1 MNWTEVTVKTTT
13 EAVEAISNILLEE
26 RCGGVMIE
34 DPKDFLFQEKNE
46 LDWDYV
52 EEEVFNKSNQDG
64 VLIKTYIP
72 EERNVLELVET
83 IKAKI
88 SLLPDCGLDIGEGS
102 VSLSNVNESDWANE
116 WKKYYKPTKIGQKIV
131 VKPTWEDYEV
141 KEGDLVIELD
151 PGMAFGTGT
160 HETTSMCIEALQD
173 IVFEGDEVLD
183 IGCGSGILSVTA
195 LLCGAN
201 RADATDIDRN
211 AVNVA
216 YENAE
221 LNGVKDRLHATED
234 NILSAESPIRTAGKK
249 YNVVIAN
256 IVADVIIE
264 ICGFVKTLIKPYGCF
279 VASGIISERLDDVV
293 KAMNDNG
300 LCVAAIHEKRGW
312 NCIIANPDTEDSV

>member
-1 MNWTEVTVKTTT
+1 MTYSEIVFTVDSKNKEIASDIVGMLNCGGIYIEDYTDLEDDPTVKQVGIVD
-13 EAVEAISNILLEE
+13 EALLEKDKTKVLLHIYADE
-26 RCGGVMIE
+26 HTSVE
-34 DPKDFLFQEKNE
+34 DCIAFVSDRFSSENITYEVEIKHVDEE
-46 LDWDYV
+46 DY
-52 EEEVFNKSNQDG
+52 
-64 VLIKTYIP
+64 
-72 EERNVLELVET
+72 
-83 IKAKI
+83 
-88 SLLPDCGLDIGEGS
+88 
-102 VSLSNVNESDWANE
+102 ANS
-116 WKKYYKPTKIGQKIV
+116 WKQYYKPIKIGNRVVIV
-131 VKPTWEDYEV
+131 PEWEPYEKADGEITV
-141 KEGDLVIELD
+141 TLN

>member
-1 MNWTEVTVKTTT
+1 MTYSEIVFTVDSKNKEIASDIVGMLNCGGIYIEDYTDLEDDPTVKQVGIVD
-13 EAVEAISNILLEE
+13 EALLEKDKTKVLLHVYADE
-26 RCGGVMIE
+26 HTSVENCLAFVSDRFSSENITYEVEIKHVDEE
-34 DPKDFLFQEKNE
+34 D
-46 LDWDYV
+46 Y
-52 EEEVFNKSNQDG
+52 
-64 VLIKTYIP
+64 
-72 EERNVLELVET
+72 
-83 IKAKI
+83 
-88 SLLPDCGLDIGEGS
+88 
-102 VSLSNVNESDWANE
+102 ANS
-116 WKKYYKPTKIGQKIV
+116 WKQYYKPIKIGNRVVIV
-131 VKPTWEDYEV
+131 PEWEPYEKADGEITV
-141 KEGDLVIELD
+141 TLN

-234 NILSAESPIRTAGKK
+234 NILSAESPIRTARKK

>member
-1 MNWTEVTVKTTT
+1 MTYSEIVFTVDSKDKEIASDIVGMLNCGGIYIEDYTDLEDDPTVKHVGIVD
-13 EAVEAISNILLEE
+13 EALLEKDKTKVLLHVYADE
-26 RCGGVMIE
+26 HTSVE
-34 DPKDFLFQEKNE
+34 DCIAFVSDRFSSENITYEVEIKHVDEE
-46 LDWDYV
+46 DY
-52 EEEVFNKSNQDG
+52 
-64 VLIKTYIP
+64 
-72 EERNVLELVET
+72 
-83 IKAKI
+83 
-88 SLLPDCGLDIGEGS
+88 
-102 VSLSNVNESDWANE
+102 ANS
-116 WKKYYKPTKIGQKIV
+116 WKQYYKPIKIGNRIV
-131 VKPTWEDYEV
+131 IVPEWEPYEKADGEITV
-141 KEGDLVIELD
+141 TLN

-293 KAMNDNG
+293 KVMNDNG

-312 NCIIANPDTEDSV
+312 NCIIANPDTEDNV

>member
-1 MNWTEVTVKTTT
+1 MTYSEIVFTVDSKNKEIASDIVGMLNCGGIYIEDYTDLEDDPTVKQVGIVD
-13 EAVEAISNILLEE
+13 EALLEKDKTKVLLHVYADE
-26 RCGGVMIE
+26 HTSVE
-34 DPKDFLFQEKNE
+34 DCIAFVSDRFSSENITYEVEIKHVDEE
-46 LDWDYV
+46 DY
-52 EEEVFNKSNQDG
+52 
-64 VLIKTYIP
+64 
-72 EERNVLELVET
+72 
-83 IKAKI
+83 
-88 SLLPDCGLDIGEGS
+88 
-102 VSLSNVNESDWANE
+102 ANS
-116 WKKYYKPTKIGQKIV
+116 WKQYYKPIKIGNRVVIV
-131 VKPTWEDYEV
+131 PEWEPYEKADGEITV
-141 KEGDLVIELD
+141 TLN

>member
-1 MNWTEVTVKTTT
+1 MD
-13 EAVEAISNILLEE
+13 EALLEKDKTKVLLHVYADE
-26 RCGGVMIE
+26 HTSVENCLAFVSDRFSSENITYEVEIKHVDEE
-34 DPKDFLFQEKNE
+34 D
-46 LDWDYV
+46 Y
-52 EEEVFNKSNQDG
+52 
-64 VLIKTYIP
+64 
-72 EERNVLELVET
+72 
-83 IKAKI
+83 
-88 SLLPDCGLDIGEGS
+88 
-102 VSLSNVNESDWANE
+102 ANS
-116 WKKYYKPTKIGQKIV
+116 WKQYYKPIKIGNRVVIV
-131 VKPTWEDYEV
+131 PEWEPYEKADGEITV
-141 KEGDLVIELD
+141 TLN

-293 KAMNDNG
+293 KAINDNG

-312 NCIIANPDTEDSV
+312 NCIIANPDAEDSV

>member
-1 MNWTEVTVKTTT
+1 MTYSEIVFTVDSKDKEIASDIVGMLNCGGIYIEDYTDLEDDPTVKQVGIVD
-13 EAVEAISNILLEE
+13 EALLEKDKTKVLLHVYADE
-26 RCGGVMIE
+26 HTSVE
-34 DPKDFLFQEKNE
+34 DCIAFVSDRFSSENITYEVEIKHVDEE
-46 LDWDYV
+46 DY
-52 EEEVFNKSNQDG
+52 
-64 VLIKTYIP
+64 
-72 EERNVLELVET
+72 
-83 IKAKI
+83 
-88 SLLPDCGLDIGEGS
+88 
-102 VSLSNVNESDWANE
+102 ANS
-116 WKKYYKPTKIGQKIV
+116 WKQYYKPIKIGNRIV
-131 VKPTWEDYEV
+131 VVPEWEPYEKADGEITV
-141 KEGDLVIELD
+141 TLN

>member
-1 MNWTEVTVKTTT
+1 MTYSEIVFTVDSKNKEIASDIVGMLNCGGIYIEDYTDLEDDPTVKQVGIVD
-13 EAVEAISNILLEE
+13 EVLLEKDKTKVLLHVYADE
-26 RCGGVMIE
+26 HTSVE
-34 DPKDFLFQEKNE
+34 DCIAFVSDRFSSENITYEVEIKHVDEE
-46 LDWDYV
+46 DY
-52 EEEVFNKSNQDG
+52 
-64 VLIKTYIP
+64 
-72 EERNVLELVET
+72 
-83 IKAKI
+83 
-88 SLLPDCGLDIGEGS
+88 
-102 VSLSNVNESDWANE
+102 ANS
-116 WKKYYKPTKIGQKIV
+116 WKQYYKPIKIGNRVVIV
-131 VKPTWEDYEV
+131 PEWEPYEKADGEITV
-141 KEGDLVIELD
+141 TLN

>member
-1 MNWTEVTVKTTT
+1 MTYSEIVFTVDSKNKEIASDIVGMLNCGGIYIEDYTDLEDDPTVKQVGIVD
-13 EAVEAISNILLEE
+13 EALLEKDKTKVLLHVYADE
-26 RCGGVMIE
+26 HTSVENCLAFVSDRFSSESITYEVEIKHVDEE
-34 DPKDFLFQEKNE
+34 D
-46 LDWDYV
+46 Y
-52 EEEVFNKSNQDG
+52 
-64 VLIKTYIP
+64 
-72 EERNVLELVET
+72 
-83 IKAKI
+83 
-88 SLLPDCGLDIGEGS
+88 
-102 VSLSNVNESDWANE
+102 ANS
-116 WKKYYKPTKIGQKIV
+116 WKQYYKPIKIGNRIV
-131 VKPTWEDYEV
+131 IVPEWEPYEKADGEITV
-141 KEGDLVIELD
+141 TLN

-201 RADATDIDRN
+201 RADATDIDCN

>member
-1 MNWTEVTVKTTT
+1 MTYSEIVFTVDSKDKEIASDIVGMLNCGGIYIEDYTDLEDDPTVKQVGIVD
-13 EAVEAISNILLEE
+13 EALLEKDKTKVLLHVYADE
-26 RCGGVMIE
+26 HTSVE
-34 DPKDFLFQEKNE
+34 DCIAFVSDRFSSENITYEVEIKHVDEE
-46 LDWDYV
+46 DY
-52 EEEVFNKSNQDG
+52 
-64 VLIKTYIP
+64 
-72 EERNVLELVET
+72 
-83 IKAKI
+83 
-88 SLLPDCGLDIGEGS
+88 
-102 VSLSNVNESDWANE
+102 ANS
-116 WKKYYKPTKIGQKIV
+116 WKQYYKPIKIGNRIV
-131 VKPTWEDYEV
+131 VVPEWEPYEKADGEITV
-141 KEGDLVIELD
+141 TLN

-293 KAMNDNG
+293 KAMNGNG

-312 NCIIANPDTEDSV
+312 NCIIANPDTEDSI

>member
-1 MNWTEVTVKTTT
+1 MTYSEIVFTVDSKDKEIASDIVGMLNCGGIYIEDYTDLEDDPTVKQVGIVD
-13 EAVEAISNILLEE
+13 EALLEKDKTKVLLHVYADE
-26 RCGGVMIE
+26 HTSVE
-34 DPKDFLFQEKNE
+34 DCIAFVSDRFSSENITYEVEIKHVDEE
-46 LDWDYV
+46 DY
-52 EEEVFNKSNQDG
+52 
-64 VLIKTYIP
+64 
-72 EERNVLELVET
+72 
-83 IKAKI
+83 
-88 SLLPDCGLDIGEGS
+88 
-102 VSLSNVNESDWANE
+102 ANS
-116 WKKYYKPTKIGQKIV
+116 WKQYYKPIKIGNRVVIV
-131 VKPTWEDYEV
+131 PEWEPYEKADGEITV
-141 KEGDLVIELD
+141 TLNPE
-151 PGMAFGTGT
+151 MAFGTGT

>member
-1 MNWTEVTVKTTT
+1 MTYSEIVFTVDSKDKEIASDIVGMLNCGGIYIEDYTDLEDDPTVKQVGIVD
-13 EAVEAISNILLEE
+13 EALLEKDKTKVLLHVYADE
-26 RCGGVMIE
+26 HTSVE
-34 DPKDFLFQEKNE
+34 DCIAFVSDRFSSESITYEVEIKHVDEE
-46 LDWDYV
+46 DY
-52 EEEVFNKSNQDG
+52 
-64 VLIKTYIP
+64 
-72 EERNVLELVET
+72 
-83 IKAKI
+83 
-88 SLLPDCGLDIGEGS
+88 
-102 VSLSNVNESDWANE
+102 ANS
-116 WKKYYKPTKIGQKIV
+116 WKQYYKPIKIGNRIV
-131 VKPTWEDYEV
+131 IVPEWEPYEKADGEITV
-141 KEGDLVIELD
+141 TLN

>member
-1 MNWTEVTVKTTT
+1 MTYSEIVFTVDSKNKEIASDIVGMLNCGGIYIEDYTDLEDDPTVKQVGIVD
-13 EAVEAISNILLEE
+13 EALLEKDKTKVLLHVYADE
-26 RCGGVMIE
+26 HTSVE
-34 DPKDFLFQEKNE
+34 DCIAFVSDRFSSESITYEVEIKHVDEE
-46 LDWDYV
+46 DY
-52 EEEVFNKSNQDG
+52 
-64 VLIKTYIP
+64 
-72 EERNVLELVET
+72 
-83 IKAKI
+83 
-88 SLLPDCGLDIGEGS
+88 
-102 VSLSNVNESDWANE
+102 ANS
-116 WKKYYKPTKIGQKIV
+116 WKQYYKPIKIGNRIV
-131 VKPTWEDYEV
+131 IVPEWEPYEKADGEITV
-141 KEGDLVIELD
+141 TLN

-256 IVADVIIE
+256 IVADVVIAMSPLFRRYLAPK
-264 ICGFVKTLIKPYGCF
+264 GTLIT
-279 VASGIISERLDDVV
+279 SGIITERIEDVV
-293 KAMNDNG
+293 FALDKAGFRIMDIRRRDDW
-300 LCVAAIHEKRGW
+300 AAITARHK
-312 NCIIANPDTEDSV
+312 A

>member
-1 MNWTEVTVKTTT
+1 MTYSEIVFTVDSKDKEIASDIVGMLNCGGIYIEDYTDLEDDPTVKQVGIVD
-13 EAVEAISNILLEE
+13 EALLEKDKTKVLLHVYADE
-26 RCGGVMIE
+26 HTSVE
-34 DPKDFLFQEKNE
+34 DCIAFVSDRFSSENITYEVEIKHVDEE
-46 LDWDYV
+46 DY
-52 EEEVFNKSNQDG
+52 
-64 VLIKTYIP
+64 
-72 EERNVLELVET
+72 
-83 IKAKI
+83 
-88 SLLPDCGLDIGEGS
+88 
-102 VSLSNVNESDWANE
+102 ANS
-116 WKKYYKPTKIGQKIV
+116 WKQYYKPIKIGNRVVIV
-131 VKPTWEDYEV
+131 PEWEPYEKADGEITV
-141 KEGDLVIELD
+141 TLN

-234 NILSAESPIRTAGKK
+234 NILSSESPIRTAGKK

-264 ICGFVKTLIKPYGCF
+264 ISGFVKTLIKPYGCF

>member
-1 MNWTEVTVKTTT
+1 MTYSEIVFTVDSKDKEIASDIVGMLNCGGIYIEDYTDLEDDPTVKQVGIVD
-13 EAVEAISNILLEE
+13 EVLLEKDKTKVLLHVYADE
-26 RCGGVMIE
+26 HTSVE
-34 DPKDFLFQEKNE
+34 DCIAFVSDRFSSENITYEVEIKHVDEE
-46 LDWDYV
+46 DY
-52 EEEVFNKSNQDG
+52 
-64 VLIKTYIP
+64 
-72 EERNVLELVET
+72 
-83 IKAKI
+83 
-88 SLLPDCGLDIGEGS
+88 
-102 VSLSNVNESDWANE
+102 ANS
-116 WKKYYKPTKIGQKIV
+116 WKQYYKPIKIGNRVVIV
-131 VKPTWEDYEV
+131 PEWEPYEKADGEITV
-141 KEGDLVIELD
+141 ALN

-183 IGCGSGILSVTA
+183 IGCGSGILSVTS

>member
-1 MNWTEVTVKTTT
+1 MTYSEIVFTVDSKNK
-13 EAVEAISNILLEE
+13 EIASDIVGMLN
-26 RCGGVMIE
+26 CGGVYIE
-34 DPKDFLFQEKNE
+34 DYTDLEDDPTVKQVGIVDEALLEKDKTKVLLHVYADEHTSVEDCIAFVSDRFSSENITYEVEIKHVDE
-46 LDWDYV
+46 EDY
-52 EEEVFNKSNQDG
+52 
-64 VLIKTYIP
+64 
-72 EERNVLELVET
+72 
-83 IKAKI
+83 
-88 SLLPDCGLDIGEGS
+88 
-102 VSLSNVNESDWANE
+102 ANS
-116 WKKYYKPTKIGQKIV
+116 WKQYYKPIKIGNRVVIV
-131 VKPTWEDYEV
+131 PEWEPYEKADGEITV
-141 KEGDLVIELD
+141 TLN

-256 IVADVIIE
+256 IVADVIID

>member
-1 MNWTEVTVKTTT
+1 MTYSEIVFTVDSKNKEIASDIVGMLNCGGIYIEDYTDLEDDPTVKQVGIVD
-13 EAVEAISNILLEE
+13 EALLEKDKTKVLLHVYADE
-26 RCGGVMIE
+26 HTSVE
-34 DPKDFLFQEKNE
+34 DCIAFVSDRFSSENIPYEVDIKHVDAE
-46 LDWDYV
+46 DY
-52 EEEVFNKSNQDG
+52 
-64 VLIKTYIP
+64 
-72 EERNVLELVET
+72 
-83 IKAKI
+83 
-88 SLLPDCGLDIGEGS
+88 
-102 VSLSNVNESDWANE
+102 ANS
-116 WKKYYKPTKIGQKIV
+116 WKQYYKPIKIGNRVVIV
-131 VKPTWEDYEV
+131 PEWEPYEKADGEITV
-141 KEGDLVIELD
+141 TLN

>member
-1 MNWTEVTVKTTT
+1 MLNCGGIYIEDYTDLEDDPTVKQVGIVD
-13 EAVEAISNILLEE
+13 EALLEKDKTKVLLHVYADE
-26 RCGGVMIE
+26 HTSVE
-34 DPKDFLFQEKNE
+34 DCIAFVSDRFSSESITYEVEIKHVDEE
-46 LDWDYV
+46 DY
-52 EEEVFNKSNQDG
+52 
-64 VLIKTYIP
+64 
-72 EERNVLELVET
+72 
-83 IKAKI
+83 
-88 SLLPDCGLDIGEGS
+88 
-102 VSLSNVNESDWANE
+102 ANS
-116 WKKYYKPTKIGQKIV
+116 WKQYYKPIKIGNRIV
-131 VKPTWEDYEV
+131 IVPEWEPYEKADGEITV
-141 KEGDLVIELD
+141 TLN

>member
-1 MNWTEVTVKTTT
+1 MTYSEIVFTVDSKNKEIASDIVGMLNYGGIYIEDYTDLEDDPTVKQVGIVD
-13 EAVEAISNILLEE
+13 EALLE
-26 RCGGVMIE
+26 
-34 DPKDFLFQEKNE
+34 KDKT
-46 LDWDYV
+46 
-52 EEEVFNKSNQDG
+52 K
-64 VLIKTYIP
+64 VLIHVYADEHTSVENCLAFVSDRFSSESITYEVEIKHVD
-72 EERNVLELVET
+72 EE
-83 IKAKI
+83 
-88 SLLPDCGLDIGEGS
+88 DY
-102 VSLSNVNESDWANE
+102 ANS
-116 WKKYYKPTKIGQKIV
+116 WKQYYKPIKIGNRIV
-131 VKPTWEDYEV
+131 VVPEWEPYEKADGEITV
-141 KEGDLVIELD
+141 TLN

-293 KAMNDNG
+293 KAMNGNG

-312 NCIIANPDTEDSV
+312 NCIIANPDTEDSI

>member
-1 MNWTEVTVKTTT
+1 MTYSEIVFTVDSKDKEIASDIVGMLNCGGIYIEDYTDLEDDPTVKQVGIVD
-13 EAVEAISNILLEE
+13 EALLEKDKTKVLLHVYADE
-26 RCGGVMIE
+26 HTSVE
-34 DPKDFLFQEKNE
+34 DCIAFVSDRFSSENITYEFEIKHVDEE
-46 LDWDYV
+46 DY
-52 EEEVFNKSNQDG
+52 
-64 VLIKTYIP
+64 
-72 EERNVLELVET
+72 
-83 IKAKI
+83 
-88 SLLPDCGLDIGEGS
+88 
-102 VSLSNVNESDWANE
+102 ANS
-116 WKKYYKPTKIGQKIV
+116 WKQYYKPIKIGNRVVIV
-131 VKPTWEDYEV
+131 PEWEPYEKADGEITV
-141 KEGDLVIELD
+141 TLN

-234 NILSAESPIRTAGKK
+234 NILSSESPIRTAGKK

>member
-1 MNWTEVTVKTTT
+1 MTYSEIVFTVDSKNKEIASDIVGMLNCGGIYIEDYTDLEDDPTVKQVGIVD
-13 EAVEAISNILLEE
+13 EALLEKDKTKVLLHVYADE
-26 RCGGVMIE
+26 HTSVE
-34 DPKDFLFQEKNE
+34 DCIAFVSDRFSSESITYEVEIKHVDEE
-46 LDWDYV
+46 DY
-52 EEEVFNKSNQDG
+52 
-64 VLIKTYIP
+64 
-72 EERNVLELVET
+72 
-83 IKAKI
+83 
-88 SLLPDCGLDIGEGS
+88 
-102 VSLSNVNESDWANE
+102 ANS
-116 WKKYYKPTKIGQKIV
+116 WKQYYKPIKIGNRIV
-131 VKPTWEDYEV
+131 IVPEWEPYEKADGEITV
-141 KEGDLVIELD
+141 ALN

-312 NCIIANPDTEDSV
+312 NCIIANPDTEDNI

>member
-1 MNWTEVTVKTTT
+1 MTYSEIVFTVDSKDKEIASDIVGMLNCGGIYIEDYTDLEDDPTVKQVGIVD
-13 EAVEAISNILLEE
+13 EALLEKDKTKVLLHVYADE
-26 RCGGVMIE
+26 HTSVE
-34 DPKDFLFQEKNE
+34 DCIAFVSDRFSSESITYEVEIKHVDEE
-46 LDWDYV
+46 DY
-52 EEEVFNKSNQDG
+52 
-64 VLIKTYIP
+64 
-72 EERNVLELVET
+72 
-83 IKAKI
+83 
-88 SLLPDCGLDIGEGS
+88 
-102 VSLSNVNESDWANE
+102 ANS
-116 WKKYYKPTKIGQKIV
+116 WKQYYKPIKIGNRIV
-131 VKPTWEDYEV
+131 IVPEWEPYEKADGEITV
-141 KEGDLVIELD
+141 ALN

>member
-1 MNWTEVTVKTTT
+1 MTYSEIVFTVDSKDKEIASDIVGMLNCGGIYIEDYTDLEDDPTVKQVGRVD
-13 EAVEAISNILLEE
+13 EALLEKDKTKVLLHVYADE
-26 RCGGVMIE
+26 HTSVENCLAFVSDRFSSENITYEVEIKHVDEE
-34 DPKDFLFQEKNE
+34 D
-46 LDWDYV
+46 Y
-52 EEEVFNKSNQDG
+52 
-64 VLIKTYIP
+64 
-72 EERNVLELVET
+72 
-83 IKAKI
+83 
-88 SLLPDCGLDIGEGS
+88 
-102 VSLSNVNESDWANE
+102 ANS
-116 WKKYYKPTKIGQKIV
+116 WKQYYKPIKIGNRVVIV
-131 VKPTWEDYEV
+131 PEWEPYEKADGEITV
-141 KEGDLVIELD
+141 TLN

>member
-1 MNWTEVTVKTTT
+1 MTYSEIVFTVDSKNKEIASDIVGMLNCGGIYIEDYTDLEDDPTVKQVGIVD
-13 EAVEAISNILLEE
+13 EALLEKDKTKVLLHVYADE
-26 RCGGVMIE
+26 HTSVENCLAFVSDRFSSESITYEVEIKHVDEE
-34 DPKDFLFQEKNE
+34 D
-46 LDWDYV
+46 Y
-52 EEEVFNKSNQDG
+52 
-64 VLIKTYIP
+64 
-72 EERNVLELVET
+72 
-83 IKAKI
+83 
-88 SLLPDCGLDIGEGS
+88 
-102 VSLSNVNESDWANE
+102 ANS
-116 WKKYYKPTKIGQKIV
+116 WKQYYKPIKIGNRVVIV
-131 VKPTWEDYEV
+131 PEWEPYEKADGEITV
-141 KEGDLVIELD
+141 ALN

>member
-1 MNWTEVTVKTTT
+1 MTYSEIVFTVDSKNKEIASDIVGMLNCGGIYIEDYTDLEDDPTVKQVGIVD
-13 EAVEAISNILLEE
+13 EALLEKDKTKVLLHVYADE
-26 RCGGVMIE
+26 HTSVE
-34 DPKDFLFQEKNE
+34 DCIAFVSDRFSSESITYEVEIKHVDEE
-46 LDWDYV
+46 DY
-52 EEEVFNKSNQDG
+52 
-64 VLIKTYIP
+64 
-72 EERNVLELVET
+72 
-83 IKAKI
+83 
-88 SLLPDCGLDIGEGS
+88 
-102 VSLSNVNESDWANE
+102 ANS
-116 WKKYYKPTKIGQKIV
+116 WKQYYKPIKIGNRVVIV
-131 VKPTWEDYEV
+131 PEWEPYEKADGEITV
-141 KEGDLVIELD
+141 TLN

-256 IVADVIIE
+256 IVADVIID

>member
-1 MNWTEVTVKTTT
+1 MTYSEIVFTVDSKNKEIASDIVGMLNCGGIYIEDYTDLEDDPTVKQVGIVD
-13 EAVEAISNILLEE
+13 EALLEKDKTKVLLHVYADE
-26 RCGGVMIE
+26 HTSVE
-34 DPKDFLFQEKNE
+34 DCIAFVSDRFSSESITYEVEIKHVDEE
-46 LDWDYV
+46 DY
-52 EEEVFNKSNQDG
+52 
-64 VLIKTYIP
+64 
-72 EERNVLELVET
+72 
-83 IKAKI
+83 
-88 SLLPDCGLDIGEGS
+88 
-102 VSLSNVNESDWANE
+102 ANS
-116 WKKYYKPTKIGQKIV
+116 WKQYYKPIKIGNRVVIV
-131 VKPTWEDYEV
+131 PEWEPYEKADGEITV
-141 KEGDLVIELD
+141 TLN

>member
-1 MNWTEVTVKTTT
+1 MTYSEIVFTVDSKDKEIASDIVGMLNCGGIYIEDYTDLEDDPTVKQVGIVD
-13 EAVEAISNILLEE
+13 EALLEKDKTKVLLHVYADE
-26 RCGGVMIE
+26 HTSVE
-34 DPKDFLFQEKNE
+34 DCIAFVSDRFSSENITYEVEIKHVDEE
-46 LDWDYV
+46 DY
-52 EEEVFNKSNQDG
+52 
-64 VLIKTYIP
+64 
-72 EERNVLELVET
+72 
-83 IKAKI
+83 
-88 SLLPDCGLDIGEGS
+88 
-102 VSLSNVNESDWANE
+102 ANS
-116 WKKYYKPTKIGQKIV
+116 WKQYYKPIKIGNRVVIV
-131 VKPTWEDYEV
+131 PEWEPYEKADGEITV
-141 KEGDLVIELD
+141 ALN

-264 ICGFVKTLIKPYGCF
+264 ICGFVMTLIKPYGCF

>member
-1 MNWTEVTVKTTT
+1 MTYSEIVFTVDSKNKEIASDIVGMLNCGGIYIEDYTDLEDDPTVKQVGIVD
-13 EAVEAISNILLEE
+13 EALLEKDKTKVLLHVYADE
-26 RCGGVMIE
+26 HTSVENCLAFVSDRFSSENITYEVEIKHVDEE
-34 DPKDFLFQEKNE
+34 D
-46 LDWDYV
+46 Y
-52 EEEVFNKSNQDG
+52 
-64 VLIKTYIP
+64 
-72 EERNVLELVET
+72 
-83 IKAKI
+83 
-88 SLLPDCGLDIGEGS
+88 
-102 VSLSNVNESDWANE
+102 ANS
-116 WKKYYKPTKIGQKIV
+116 WKQYYKPIKIGNRVVIV
-131 VKPTWEDYEV
+131 PEWEPYEKADGEITV
-141 KEGDLVIELD
+141 ALN

>member
-1 MNWTEVTVKTTT
+1 MTYSEIVFTVDSKNKEIASDIVGMLNCGGIYIEDYTDLEDDPTVKQVGIVD
-13 EAVEAISNILLEE
+13 EALLEKDKTKVLLHVYADE
-26 RCGGVMIE
+26 HTSVE
-34 DPKDFLFQEKNE
+34 DCIAFVSDRFSSENITYEVEIKHVDEE
-46 LDWDYV
+46 DY
-52 EEEVFNKSNQDG
+52 
-64 VLIKTYIP
+64 
-72 EERNVLELVET
+72 
-83 IKAKI
+83 
-88 SLLPDCGLDIGEGS
+88 
-102 VSLSNVNESDWANE
+102 ANS
-116 WKKYYKPTKIGQKIV
+116 WKQYYKPIKIGNRVVIV
-131 VKPTWEDYEV
+131 PEWEPYEKADGEITV
-141 KEGDLVIELD
+141 TLN

-293 KAMNDNG
+293 KAMNNNG

>member
-1 MNWTEVTVKTTT
+1 MTYSEIVFTVDSKDKEIASDIVGMLNCGGIYIEDYTDLEDDPTVKQVGIVD
-13 EAVEAISNILLEE
+13 EALLEKDKTKVLLHVYADE
-26 RCGGVMIE
+26 HTSVENCLAFVSDRFSSENITYEVEIKHVDEE
-34 DPKDFLFQEKNE
+34 D
-46 LDWDYV
+46 Y
-52 EEEVFNKSNQDG
+52 
-64 VLIKTYIP
+64 
-72 EERNVLELVET
+72 
-83 IKAKI
+83 
-88 SLLPDCGLDIGEGS
+88 
-102 VSLSNVNESDWANE
+102 ANS
-116 WKKYYKPTKIGQKIV
+116 WKQYYKPIKIGNRIV
-131 VKPTWEDYEV
+131 IVPEWEPYEKADGEITV
-141 KEGDLVIELD
+141 TLN

>member
-1 MNWTEVTVKTTT
+1 MTYSEIVFTVDSKNKEIASDIVGMLNCGGIYIEDYTDLEDDPTVKQVGIVD
-13 EAVEAISNILLEE
+13 EALLEKDKTKVLLHVYADE
-26 RCGGVMIE
+26 HTSVE
-34 DPKDFLFQEKNE
+34 DCIAFVSDRFSSENITYEVEIKHVDEE
-46 LDWDYV
+46 DY
-52 EEEVFNKSNQDG
+52 
-64 VLIKTYIP
+64 
-72 EERNVLELVET
+72 
-83 IKAKI
+83 
-88 SLLPDCGLDIGEGS
+88 
-102 VSLSNVNESDWANE
+102 ANS
-116 WKKYYKPTKIGQKIV
+116 WKQYYKPIKIGNRIV
-131 VKPTWEDYEV
+131 VVPEWEPYEKADGEITV
-141 KEGDLVIELD
+141 TLN

-221 LNGVKDRLHATED
+221 LNGVKDRLYATED
-234 NILSAESPIRTAGKK
+234 NILSAESPIRTARKK

>member
-1 MNWTEVTVKTTT
+1 MTYSEIVFTIDSKDKEIASDIVGMLNCGGIYIEDYTDLEDDPTVKQVGIVD
-13 EAVEAISNILLEE
+13 EALLEKDKTKVLLHVYADE
-26 RCGGVMIE
+26 HTSVE
-34 DPKDFLFQEKNE
+34 DCIAFVSDRFSSENITYEVEIKHVDEE
-46 LDWDYV
+46 DY
-52 EEEVFNKSNQDG
+52 
-64 VLIKTYIP
+64 
-72 EERNVLELVET
+72 
-83 IKAKI
+83 
-88 SLLPDCGLDIGEGS
+88 
-102 VSLSNVNESDWANE
+102 ANS
-116 WKKYYKPTKIGQKIV
+116 WKQYYKPIKIGNRIV
-131 VKPTWEDYEV
+131 IVPEWEPYEKADGEITV
-141 KEGDLVIELD
+141 TLN

-293 KAMNDNG
+293 KVMNDNG

>member
-1 MNWTEVTVKTTT
+1 MTYSEIVFTVDSKNKEIASDIVGMLNCGGIYIEDYTDLEDDPTVKQVGIVD
-13 EAVEAISNILLEE
+13 EALLEKDKTKVLLHVYADE
-26 RCGGVMIE
+26 HTSVE
-34 DPKDFLFQEKNE
+34 DCIAFVSDRFSSENITYEVEIKHVDEE
-46 LDWDYV
+46 DY
-52 EEEVFNKSNQDG
+52 
-64 VLIKTYIP
+64 
-72 EERNVLELVET
+72 
-83 IKAKI
+83 
-88 SLLPDCGLDIGEGS
+88 
-102 VSLSNVNESDWANE
+102 ANS
-116 WKKYYKPTKIGQKIV
+116 WKQYYKPIKMGNRVVIV
-131 VKPTWEDYEV
+131 PEWEPYEKADGEITV
-141 KEGDLVIELD
+141 TLN

>member
-1 MNWTEVTVKTTT
+1 MTYSEIVFTVDSKDKEIASDIVGMLNCGGIYIEDYTDLEDDPTVKQVGIVD
-13 EAVEAISNILLEE
+13 EALLEKDKTKVLLHVYADE
-26 RCGGVMIE
+26 HTSVE
-34 DPKDFLFQEKNE
+34 DCIAFVSDRFSSENITYEVEIKHVDEE
-46 LDWDYV
+46 DY
-52 EEEVFNKSNQDG
+52 
-64 VLIKTYIP
+64 
-72 EERNVLELVET
+72 
-83 IKAKI
+83 
-88 SLLPDCGLDIGEGS
+88 
-102 VSLSNVNESDWANE
+102 ANS
-116 WKKYYKPTKIGQKIV
+116 WKQYYKPIKIGNRVVIV
-131 VKPTWEDYEV
+131 PEWEPYEKADGEITV
-141 KEGDLVIELD
+141 ALN

-312 NCIIANPDTEDSV
+312 NCIIANPDTEDNI

>member
-1 MNWTEVTVKTTT
+1 MTYSEIVFTVDSKNKEIASDIVGMLNCGGIYIEDYTDLEDDPTVKQVGIVD
-13 EAVEAISNILLEE
+13 EALLEKDKTKVLLHVYADE
-26 RCGGVMIE
+26 HTSVE
-34 DPKDFLFQEKNE
+34 DCIAFVSDRFSSENITYEVEIKHVDEE
-46 LDWDYV
+46 DY
-52 EEEVFNKSNQDG
+52 
-64 VLIKTYIP
+64 
-72 EERNVLELVET
+72 
-83 IKAKI
+83 
-88 SLLPDCGLDIGEGS
+88 
-102 VSLSNVNESDWANE
+102 ANS
-116 WKKYYKPTKIGQKIV
+116 WKQYYKPIKIGNRV
-131 VKPTWEDYEV
+131 VVVPEWEPYEKADGEITV
-141 KEGDLVIELD
+141 TLN

>member
-1 MNWTEVTVKTTT
+1 MTYSEIVFTVDSKDKEIASDIVGMLNCGGIYIEDYTDLEDDPTVKQVGIVD
-13 EAVEAISNILLEE
+13 EALLEKDKTKVLLHVYADE
-26 RCGGVMIE
+26 HTSVE
-34 DPKDFLFQEKNE
+34 DCIAFVSDRFSSENITYEVEIKYVDEE
-46 LDWDYV
+46 DY
-52 EEEVFNKSNQDG
+52 
-64 VLIKTYIP
+64 
-72 EERNVLELVET
+72 
-83 IKAKI
+83 
-88 SLLPDCGLDIGEGS
+88 
-102 VSLSNVNESDWANE
+102 ANS
-116 WKKYYKPTKIGQKIV
+116 WKQYYKPIKIGNRVVIV
-131 VKPTWEDYEV
+131 PEWEPYEKADGEITV
-141 KEGDLVIELD
+141 TLN

-234 NILSAESPIRTAGKK
+234 NILAAESPIRTAGKK

-264 ICGFVKTLIKPYGCF
+264 ICGFVKALIKPYGCF

>member
-1 MNWTEVTVKTTT
+1 MTYSEIVFTVDSKDKEIASDIVGMLNCGGIYIEDYTDLEDDPTVKQVGIVD
-13 EAVEAISNILLEE
+13 EALLEKDKTKVLLHVYADE
-26 RCGGVMIE
+26 HTSVENCLAFVSDRFSSENITYEVEIKHVDEE
-34 DPKDFLFQEKNE
+34 D
-46 LDWDYV
+46 Y
-52 EEEVFNKSNQDG
+52 
-64 VLIKTYIP
+64 
-72 EERNVLELVET
+72 
-83 IKAKI
+83 
-88 SLLPDCGLDIGEGS
+88 
-102 VSLSNVNESDWANE
+102 ANS
-116 WKKYYKPTKIGQKIV
+116 WKQYYKPIKIGNRIV
-131 VKPTWEDYEV
+131 VVPEWEPYEKADGEITV
-141 KEGDLVIELD
+141 TLN

-216 YENAE
+216 CENAE

>member
-1 MNWTEVTVKTTT
+1 MTYSEIVFTVDSKNKEIASDIVGMLNCGGIYIEDYTDLEDDPTVKQVGIVD
-13 EAVEAISNILLEE
+13 EALLEKDKTKVLLHVYADE
-26 RCGGVMIE
+26 HTSVENCLAFVSDRFSSENITYEFEIKHVDEE
-34 DPKDFLFQEKNE
+34 D
-46 LDWDYV
+46 Y
-52 EEEVFNKSNQDG
+52 
-64 VLIKTYIP
+64 
-72 EERNVLELVET
+72 
-83 IKAKI
+83 
-88 SLLPDCGLDIGEGS
+88 
-102 VSLSNVNESDWANE
+102 ANS
-116 WKKYYKPTKIGQKIV
+116 WKQYYKPIKIGNRV
-131 VKPTWEDYEV
+131 VVVPEWEPYEKADGEITV
-141 KEGDLVIELD
+141 TLN

-234 NILSAESPIRTAGKK
+234 NILSAESPIRTEGKK

-293 KAMNDNG
+293 KVMNDNG

-312 NCIIANPDTEDSV
+312 NCIIANPDTEDNI

>member
-1 MNWTEVTVKTTT
+1 MTYSEIVFTVDSKDKEIASDIVGMLNCGGIYIEDYTDLEDDPTVKQVGIVD
-13 EAVEAISNILLEE
+13 EALLEKDKTKVLLHVYADE
-26 RCGGVMIE
+26 HTSVENCLAFVSDRFSSESITYEVEIKHVDEE
-34 DPKDFLFQEKNE
+34 D
-46 LDWDYV
+46 Y
-52 EEEVFNKSNQDG
+52 
-64 VLIKTYIP
+64 
-72 EERNVLELVET
+72 
-83 IKAKI
+83 
-88 SLLPDCGLDIGEGS
+88 
-102 VSLSNVNESDWANE
+102 ANS
-116 WKKYYKPTKIGQKIV
+116 WKQYYKPIKIGNRIV
-131 VKPTWEDYEV
+131 IVPEWEPYEKADGEITV
-141 KEGDLVIELD
+141 TLN

-312 NCIIANPDTEDSV
+312 NCIIANPDTEDNI

>member
-1 MNWTEVTVKTTT
+1 MTYSEIVFTVDSKNKEIASDIVGMLNCGGIYIEDYTDLEDDPTVKQVGIVD
-13 EAVEAISNILLEE
+13 EALLEKDKTKVLLHVYADE
-26 RCGGVMIE
+26 HTSVENCLAFVSDRFSSENITYEVEIKHVDEE
-34 DPKDFLFQEKNE
+34 D
-46 LDWDYV
+46 Y
-52 EEEVFNKSNQDG
+52 
-64 VLIKTYIP
+64 
-72 EERNVLELVET
+72 
-83 IKAKI
+83 
-88 SLLPDCGLDIGEGS
+88 
-102 VSLSNVNESDWANE
+102 ANS
-116 WKKYYKPTKIGQKIV
+116 WKQYYKPIKIGNRIV
-131 VKPTWEDYEV
+131 VVPEWEPYEKADGEITV
-141 KEGDLVIELD
+141 ALN